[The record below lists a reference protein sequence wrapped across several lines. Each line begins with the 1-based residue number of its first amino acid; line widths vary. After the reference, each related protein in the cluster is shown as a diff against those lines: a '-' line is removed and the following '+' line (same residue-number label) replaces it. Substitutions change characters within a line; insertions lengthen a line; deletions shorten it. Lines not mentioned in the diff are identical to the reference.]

1 MNVLGKRLDPRLLGK
16 ILPAS
21 VFFGGF
27 LMKMVQSVIPVIL
40 GNFLYALVVKLF
52 ILPTS
57 LMSSGTTG
65 IALFLNHY
73 LSLPVSLFVL
83 IFNLLMLVTGFL
95 ILGKKF
101 AMTTIISTVM
111 YPIALEFFNQLL
123 GNVVITNNEL
133 LNTIFAGLG
142 IGLAL
147 GIVIRSGASTGGM
160 DIPPLVLH
168 HFFKIPVSV
177 SLYVFDFIILSAQTL
192 YNPLERLLYGIIL
205 ILLTSIVL
213 DKVLLMGTTKT
224 EVKII
229 SPNYEQIS
237 NAILKDVD
245 RGITLLQGK
254 GGYLHQ
260 EQSVILSVVSNRELP
275 KIERLVHQIDPNAFM
290 IVSRVSEVLGRGF
303 SSKKQY
309 Q

>member
-1 MNVLGKRLDPRLLGK
+1 
-16 ILPAS
+16 
-21 VFFGGF
+21 
-27 LMKMVQSVIPVIL
+27 
-40 GNFLYALVVKLF
+40 
-52 ILPTS
+52 
-57 LMSSGTTG
+57 
-65 IALFLNHY
+65 
-73 LSLPVSLFVL
+73 
-83 IFNLLMLVTGFL
+83 MLVTGFL

-177 SLYVFDFIILSAQTL
+177 SLYAFDFIILSAQTL

-254 GGYLHQ
+254 GGYLHK

>member
-1 MNVLGKRLDPRLLGK
+1 MMK
-16 ILPAS
+16 IIR
-21 VFFGGF
+21 
-27 LMKMVQSVIPVIL
+27 SVIPVIF

-65 IALFLNHY
+65 ITLFLNHY
-73 LSLPVSLFVL
+73 FSLPVSLFVL
-83 IFNLLMLVTGFL
+83 VFNLVMLLVGFL

-101 AMTTIISTVM
+101 VMTTIVSTLV
-111 YPIALEFFNQLL
+111 YPMALEFFNQLL
-123 GNVVITNNEL
+123 GDLVITNNEL

-142 IGLAL
+142 IGLSL

-168 HFFKIPVSV
+168 HFFKIPVSM
-177 SLYVFDFIILSAQTL
+177 SLYVFDFIILSSQTL

-229 SPNYEQIS
+229 SPHHEQIAS
-237 NAILKDVD
+237 SILKDVD

-254 GGYLHQ
+254 GGYSHQ
-260 EQSVILSVVSNRELP
+260 DQSVILSVVSNRELP
-275 KIERLVHQIDPNAFM
+275 KIERLVHQIDPDAFM

>member
-1 MNVLGKRLDPRLLGK
+1 
-16 ILPAS
+16 
-21 VFFGGF
+21 
-27 LMKMVQSVIPVIL
+27 MKMVQSVIPVIL

-73 LSLPVSLFVL
+73 LSLPISLFVL

-177 SLYVFDFIILSAQTL
+177 SLYAFDFIILSAQTL